1 MTDSIAKEAQ
11 VQFVPLASFNVHDVG
26 TIVSTLA
33 RQLAKAEGI
42 EPVTSHPYVELSG
55 PGYILEVPFD
65 QSIIDHSP
73 KRFAIHIK
81 QVGDDGEVPTL
92 ILTWPADADPDYK
105 PVTEQA

>member
-11 VQFVPLASFNVHDVG
+11 VQFVPLGSFDLHDVG

-65 QSIIDHSP
+65 PSVIDSSP

-81 QVGDDGEVPTL
+81 QVDDGEVPTL
-92 ILTWPADADPDYK
+92 ILTWPAEADPDYK
-105 PVTEQA
+105 PQTSEA